1 MKNIL
6 FCLSLL
12 FLSYLGY
19 SQVVVWQDD
28 FETPSNWNLN
38 QSTGI
43 NGIDAN
49 SWFISDEEGGV
60 AVGGCGLATN
70 GNKTLHVGCQG
81 SWCVGS
87 GATYNAGDG
96 GLGFIDA
103 TTHTRA
109 VCANGINTSNSQN
122 LWIEFDYIGVGQS
135 GSDFGKIIYSI
146 DGGNTW
152 LSMQTISPAPIC
164 GNGQGLWTL
173 FSAALPQSCMNI
185 PNLKIGFE
193 WVNDNDGAGT
203 DPSLAINN
211 LRILSPGQP
220 TVFAGF
226 TFSTNQL
233 CQGGCVSFTNSSTG
247 AQTYAWN
254 FGNGVISTLQNPS
267 VVCFDVPGS
276 FEVQLVACNAIT
288 CDTSTQLIN
297 VLSAPNNGLEFLNG
311 EITSLQP
318 NALYQWL
325 LCPSLTLIPGATA
338 SQYTPPI
345 NGQYAVIVTLA
356 NGCSDTSDCII
367 IDELSIEESQLE
379 FSISPNPGNGKFL
392 VSTNFMLITATDP
405 SGRNVK
411 LIREGDYVCIPECYS
426 GLFYLTIQ
434 NNQGSTRVVSYIKE

>member
-1 MKNIL
+1 MKNVL
-6 FCLSLL
+6 FYFSLL
-12 FLSYLGY
+12 LSSYFGY
-19 SQVVVWQDD
+19 AQVIVWQDD
-28 FETPSNWNLN
+28 FETPSNWQLN

-49 SWFISDEEGGV
+49 SWFISDAEGGV
-60 AVGGCGLATN
+60 TVAGCGVASN

-81 SWCVGS
+81 SWCVGA

-109 VCANGINTSNSQN
+109 VCSNVISTVNNQN

-135 GSDFGKIIYSI
+135 GADFGKIIYSI
-146 DGGNTW
+146 DGGVNW
-152 LSMQTISPAPIC
+152 LTMQTISPAPTC

-193 WVNDNDGAGT
+193 WVNDNDGAGS

-211 LRILSPGQP
+211 VRILSPGQP

-254 FGNGVISTLQNPS
+254 FGNGVSSTLQNP
-267 VVCFDVPGS
+267 VPLCYDAPGS
-276 FEVQLVACNAIT
+276 YVVQLVSCNSIT
-288 CDTSTQLIN
+288 CDTSSQLIT
-297 VLSAPNNGLEFLNG
+297 VLPAPNTGLEFLNG
-311 EITSLQP
+311 QITSLQS

-367 IDELSIEESQLE
+367 IDQLSIDESQID
-379 FSISPNPGNGKFL
+379 FSIFPNPGNGRFL
-392 VSTNFMLITATDP
+392 VSSNFNLITATDP
-405 SGRNVK
+405 SGRSVK
-411 LIREGDYVCIPECYS
+411 LIREGDFVIIPELYS
-426 GLFYLTIQ
+426 GLFYLSIQ
-434 NNQGSTRVVSYIKE
+434 NNQGNRLVVRYIKE

>member
-1 MKNIL
+1 
-6 FCLSLL
+6 
-12 FLSYLGY
+12 
-19 SQVVVWQDD
+19 
-28 FETPSNWNLN
+28 
-38 QSTGI
+38 
-43 NGIDAN
+43 
-49 SWFISDEEGGV
+49 
-60 AVGGCGLATN
+60 
-70 GNKTLHVGCQG
+70 
-81 SWCVGS
+81 VGS

-103 TTHTRA
+103 TSHTRA
-109 VCANGINTSNSQN
+109 VYANGINTSNSQN